1 MTLPGRPRPASP
13 FVPTSASRPA
23 GTPAAGVATAASI
36 ATAES
41 DAADPL
47 AAIMR
52 TGGRWAG
59 RAGAGFALLSV
70 AASVAPEGLADPVAG
85 HLSLA
90 LVLLCPQVLV
100 IAWALT
106 GHGRESNRVDVT
118 LGARGL
124 S

>member
-1 MTLPGRPRPASP
+1 M
-13 FVPTSASRPA
+13 PTSAPRTV
-23 GTPAAGVATAASI
+23 GTPATDV

-41 DAADPL
+41 DAAGLL

-70 AASVAPEGLADPVAG
+70 AASAAPEGLADPVAG

-90 LVLLCPQVLV
+90 LLLLCPQVLV

-106 GHGRESNRVDVT
+106 GHGHESNRVDVA